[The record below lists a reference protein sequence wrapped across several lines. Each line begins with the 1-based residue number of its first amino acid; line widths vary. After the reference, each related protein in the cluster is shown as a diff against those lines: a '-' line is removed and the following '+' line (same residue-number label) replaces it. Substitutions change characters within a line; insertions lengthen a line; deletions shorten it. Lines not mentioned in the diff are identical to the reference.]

1 MNNKLFYILFLLL
14 FPTSILRA
22 AVRVVATAPSVV
34 AQGEQFRLEY
44 EVNTQDVKS
53 AQVIEKIPGFDI
65 LYGPSKSSSYS
76 VQIINGHQSSVS
88 SITYGYTL
96 MAQKPGTYSLPPITV
111 TVAGKSYTSNSLKIK
126 VVAGNGNASGSSPSQ
141 QGGGSSRPSPST
153 SSSPAR
159 ISNKDLFIT
168 VTANKTHVYEQEPI
182 LLTYRVYTRVDL
194 RQLGGKMPDLK
205 GFMVKEVP
213 LPQQKSFSVD
223 SYNGQNYNTT
233 VWSQYVMFPQ
243 QTGKLSIPSIKFD
256 GIVAFVDPNIDI
268 LDAFFNGS
276 SGSIQRKKTI
286 MAPSLDIQVSPLPQK
301 PADFSGAVGSFTI
314 KSVLKTPH
322 PRENESL
329 NLQIK
334 INGTGNVDLIK
345 APVVKFPSD
354 FDTYAPKQNAQSKIS
369 TAGMVGTMTI
379 DYVAVPKRKGTYTI
393 PPVEFTYFDTSS
405 NTYKTIRTDPVTLN
419 VAKGEKNI
427 YSDKQQEILAKSD
440 IRYIKSGNVSLH
452 HKEDLFW
459 NRSNYWLCYLVAIL
473 AFAASFYYLR
483 RRSALQGDL
492 VGQRV
497 RGASRVA
504 TLRMKKANRLLHEHN
519 TDEFYEETLRAL
531 QGYVSDKLSIPVS
544 SLTKE
549 RIMEEFRLQQ
559 VPQELADSFIRLQD
573 NCEFFRYS
581 QAGNEQK
588 SADEIYNKAAEVI
601 SSLDRILKKKRK

>member
-1 MNNKLFYILFLLL
+1 MNNKIFYIFFLLL
-14 FPTSILRA
+14 IPTSILRA

-76 VQIINGHQSSVS
+76 MQIINGHQSSVS

-111 TVAGKSYTSNSLKIK
+111 TVAGKSYTSNTLKIK
-126 VVAGNGNASGSSPSQ
+126 VVAGSGNASGSSPSQ
-141 QGGGSSRPSPST
+141 QGRGSSHPSPST

-256 GIVAFVDPNIDI
+256 GIVAFADPNIDI

-301 PADFSGAVGSFTI
+301 PANFSGAVGRFTI
-314 KSVLKTPH
+314 NSVLKTPH

-329 NLQIK
+329 NLQIR
-334 INGTGNVDLIK
+334 INGIGNVDLIK
-345 APVVKFPSD
+345 APVIKFPAE

-369 TAGMVGTMTI
+369 SAGMVGTMTI
-379 DYVAVPKRKGTYTI
+379 DYVAVPKRKGKYTI

-405 NTYKTIRTDPVTLN
+405 NTYKTIQTDPVTLD

-459 NRSNYWLCYLVAIL
+459 NRSNYWLCYLAAIL

-483 RRSALQGDL
+483 RRSTLQGDI

-497 RGASRVA
+497 RGASRAA
-504 TLRMKKANRLLHEHN
+504 TLRMKKASKLLHEHN

-544 SLTKE
+544 NLTKE
-549 RIMEEFRLQQ
+549 RVMEEFRLQQ

-573 NCEFFRYS
+573 DCEFFRYS

-588 SADEIYNKAAEVI
+588 SAGEIYDKAAEVI